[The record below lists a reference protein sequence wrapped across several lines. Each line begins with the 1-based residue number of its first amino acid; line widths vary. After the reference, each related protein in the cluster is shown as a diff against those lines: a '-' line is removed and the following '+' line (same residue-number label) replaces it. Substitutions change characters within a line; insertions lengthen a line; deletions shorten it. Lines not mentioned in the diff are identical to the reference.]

1 MTQFLQD
8 LPSFCNPTVASIGCY
23 QSASTTQRLKFPDG
37 FPKTSESRVL
47 KAAQRKVLRN
57 SDLSVNFRAFEE
69 AQSLGVLHNN
79 TTQMD
84 RLKKTEAAELLA
96 AFKSVPRIDDML
108 PERKVAVTVLLHN
121 SPKGNF
127 DLLDAAAFLARTPDQ
142 RGRRAVQDVRFF
154 FLAGEAATAF
164 VSSHRT
170 APDASAEIKSVMG
183 KRGEPISE
191 VCVSWVDRFDAETG
205 WARTQ
210 NSFCEIEYQTDSPS
224 SDGNKSSS
232 SAADKYVNAIR
243 KAIAKAADRGGCK
256 PKLGRILGFYPD
268 MGHYSVNGAY
278 ERACIETS
286 DDFFEILHGTP
297 VCKLSEYCTMDDDF
311 NGELEHTNVWVRL
324 IPNFPKESSP
334 TSEACTSGMLL
345 HQKGFEEQAK
355 EFCASIQIEERKK
368 DPNRTIY
375 GLRLPKQ
382 DELSIAPHVLFVS
395 ARAVTMHAQVTA
407 YSLAQNVV
415 GKSLYRCHGN
425 GPQERWGTM
434 VYSLQRQLVPLDVSL
449 LGRMFVCP
457 CREES
462 CAFPKRDEYAVLS
475 ANFFSTIYNAKEQSF
490 KNVFDSGFKLKKKR
504 VPEHGSEESSD
515 DDGGGSGEQT
525 PECKQAA
532 KKRRIVP
539 TEEESVLLKAL
550 HFDLLYP
557 ALSLGEAHAEMARI
571 NGPEEFSQFLLAVAN
586 QTSLETSLL
595 DGCNTATEILRNFAE
610 YKKTTDMK
618 LCELQTQLE
627 NAASNRSTSS
637 SSLDTLATAPADAPV
652 EEKLTL
658 NGLELLRKLLGLAY
672 TVALQLPQE
681 MDEAAAAALLKKVGL
696 ALGVKVKEV
705 FSAEQRDDLTGQL
718 VRLAG
723 FPFLRSI
730 AAVASATLQ
739 HAKDVDGIVMACSS
753 SDGLSLYVCKA
764 DGQATPMTPVSLLNT
779 DVSRLAFV
787 LFNEAQRTVTTL
799 RKRE

>member
-1 MTQFLQD
+1 MAQFLQD
-8 LPSFCNPTVASIGCY
+8 LPSFSNPTVASVGCY
-23 QSASTTQRLKFPDG
+23 QNASTTQRLKFPDG

-47 KAAQRKVLRN
+47 KAAHRKVLRN

-69 AQSLGVLHNN
+69 AQSLGVLYNN
-79 TTQMD
+79 ASQMD

-96 AFKSVPRIDDML
+96 AFKNVPRTDDML
-108 PERKVAVTVLLHN
+108 PERKVAVTVVLHN
-121 SPKGNF
+121 CPKGNF

-142 RGRRAVQDVRFF
+142 RGRRAAQDVRFF
-154 FLAGEAATAF
+154 FLAGDAATAF

-183 KRGEPISE
+183 KRGEPIAE

-210 NSFCEIEYQTDSPS
+210 NSFCEVEYQTDSPS
-224 SDGNKSSS
+224 SDDKSSS

-243 KAIAKAADRGGCK
+243 KAINKAADRGGCK
-256 PKLGRILGFYPD
+256 AQLGRVMGFYPD
-268 MGHYSVNGAY
+268 TGHYSVNGTY

-286 DDFFEILHGTP
+286 DDFFEVLHGTP
-297 VCKLSEYCTMDDDF
+297 VCKLSEYCRLDDDF
-311 NGELEHTNVWVRL
+311 NGELEHTNLWVRL

-382 DELSIAPHVLFVS
+382 DEVSIAPHVLFVS

-415 GKSLYRCHGN
+415 GKSLYRFHGT

-434 VYSLQRQLVPLDVSL
+434 VYSLQRQLVPLDASL

-462 CAFPKRDEYAVLS
+462 CAFPQRDEYAVLS
-475 ANFFSTIYNAKEQSF
+475 ANFFATIYNAKEQCF
-490 KNVFDSGFKLKKKR
+490 KNVFDSGFKLKKKVR
-504 VPEHGSEESSD
+504 PEHGSDDDSSD

-525 PECKQAA
+525 TECKHAR

-539 TEEESVLLKAL
+539 TEEERVLLKAL

-557 ALSLGEAHAEMARI
+557 ALSLGDAHAEMTRI
-571 NGPEEFSQFLLAVAN
+571 HGPEEFSQFLLAIAN

-595 DGCNTATEILRNFAE
+595 DGCTTTTEILRNFAE
-610 YKKTTDMK
+610 YKKATDMK
-618 LCELQTQLE
+618 LHELQTQLE
-627 NAASNRSTSS
+627 NVASDRSTSS

-658 NGLELLRKLLGLAY
+658 NGLELLRKMLGLAY
-672 TVALQLPQE
+672 TVALQLPQQ
-681 MDEAAAAALLKKVGL
+681 MDETAAAALLKKVSL
-696 ALGVKVKEV
+696 ALGVKVKEALG
-705 FSAEQRDDLTGQL
+705 AEQRNDLTGQL
-718 VRLAG
+718 VRLG
-723 FPFLRSI
+723 EYPFLRSI

-739 HAKDVDGIVMACSS
+739 HAKETDGIVVACAG